1 MYKVFTGSSVD
12 EAINNGLSSLN
23 VTEDDVK
30 IDVIESGKSGFLGF
44 GKKDA
49 EVKLTVINPELKAF
63 NTIEALIAG
72 EHVTHPESDTNEST
86 AEIEDKKPAEDVE
99 PVAHVEE
106 AVSKVEEKTLEHS
119 EAKEMHEVDKE
130 KPEQPE
136 APEEPETPET
146 LEQPEESETPE
157 HEETDTSDDN
167 DIKHAAELTEQYIT
181 DVVAKMDIANTTS
194 VTINRN
200 EVTITFEAEKSAKI
214 IGKRGATLNA
224 LQELAHT
231 YFNGHYKQFGLV
243 FLDVENYREKR
254 KEILENLAV
263 NMSKKAMRTNQPVK
277 LEPMPSFE
285 RKIMHNI
292 LTDIHNIETY
302 SEGQEPN
309 RYIVI
314 ERN

>member
-12 EAINNGLSSLN
+12 EAIKNGLSSLN

-30 IDVIESGKSGFLGF
+30 IDVIETGKSGFLGF

-72 EHVTHPESDTNEST
+72 EHVTPPKEDKST
-86 AEIEDKKPAEDVE
+86 ADKKASDSDIDRET
-99 PVAHVEE
+99 HVEDE
-106 AVSKVEEKTLEHS
+106 VSKTEESTLEHP
-119 EAKEMHEVDKE
+119 EAKEMHEVE
-130 KPEQPE
+130 AETPERPE
-136 APEEPETPET
+136 APETPQTPDTPETPE
-146 LEQPEESETPE
+146 QHETE
-157 HEETDTSDDN
+157 DNDD
-167 DIKHAAELTEQYIT
+167 DIKHAAELTERYIS
-181 DVVAKMDIANTTS
+181 DVVAKMDIPNSTS
-194 VTINRN
+194 VSIDRN

-254 KEILENLAV
+254 KEILENLAI
-263 NMSKKAMRTNQPVK
+263 NMSKKAIRTNQPVK

-285 RKIMHNI
+285 RKIMHNV
-292 LTDIHNIETY
+292 LTDVHNIETY

-309 RYIVI
+309 RYLVI
-314 ERN
+314 EKS

>member
-49 EVKLTVINPELKAF
+49 EVKLTVINPELKTF

-72 EHVTHPESDTNEST
+72 EHIAPPEADTNASK
-86 AEIEDKKPAEDVE
+86 AEDKKPAENVE
-99 PVAHVEE
+99 AAVRVED
-106 AVSKVEEKTLEHS
+106 AVSKREKSTLEHP
-119 EAKEMHEVDKE
+119 EAKEMHEVE
-130 KPEQPE
+130 AETPETTESPE
-136 APEEPETPET
+136 TLKTPKTPETPDTPETPET
-146 LEQPEESETPE
+146 PEQHETE
-157 HEETDTSDDN
+157 DN
-167 DIKHAAELTEQYIT
+167 DDDIRHAAELTERYIS
-181 DVVAKMDIANTTS
+181 DVVAKMDIPNTTS
-194 VTINRN
+194 VSINRN

-254 KEILENLAV
+254 KEILENLAI
-263 NMSKKAMRTNQPVK
+263 NMSKKAIRTNQPVK

-285 RKIMHNI
+285 RKIMHNV
-292 LTDIHNIETY
+292 LTDVHNIETY

-309 RYIVI
+309 RYLVI
-314 ERN
+314 EKS

>member
-49 EVKLTVINPELKAF
+49 EVKLTVINPELKTF

-72 EHVTHPESDTNEST
+72 EHIAPPKAETNASK
-86 AEIEDKKPAEDVE
+86 AEDKKPAKNVE
-99 PVAHVEE
+99 PAVRVEE
-106 AVSKVEEKTLEHS
+106 AVSKVEEETLEHS
-119 EAKEMHEVDKE
+119 EAKEMHEVETE
-130 KPEQPE
+130 KSD
-136 APEEPETPET
+136 EEPEATETTDATEEAQTPDR
-146 LEQPEESETPE
+146 EES
-157 HEETDTSDDN
+157 DSSDDT
-167 DIKHAAELTEQYIT
+167 DIKHAAELTEKYIT
-181 DVVAKMDIANTTS
+181 DVVDKMDIPNTTS
-194 VTINRN
+194 VSINRN

-254 KEILENLAV
+254 KEILENLAI
-263 NMSKKAMRTNQPVK
+263 NMSKKAIRTNQPVK

-285 RKIMHNI
+285 RKIMHNV
-292 LTDIHNIETY
+292 LTDVHNIETY

-309 RYIVI
+309 RYLVI
-314 ERN
+314 EKS

>member
-12 EAINNGLSSLN
+12 EAIKNGLTTLN

-72 EHVTHPESDTNEST
+72 EHITPLKQDT
-86 AEIEDKKPAEDVE
+86 APVEDKKPAESIE
-99 PVAHVEE
+99 PATHVEE

-119 EAKEMHEVDKE
+119 EAKEMHEVE
-130 KPEQPE
+130 TET
-136 APEEPETPET
+136 PEEPETPET
-146 LEQPEESETPE
+146 PETPEEPETPETPE
-157 HEETDTSDDN
+157 HEESQTADDT
-167 DIKHAAELTEQYIT
+167 DIKHAAELTEKYIS
-181 DVVAKMDIANTTS
+181 DVVAKMDIPNTTS
-194 VTINRN
+194 VSIDRN

-254 KEILENLAV
+254 KEILENLAI
-263 NMSKKAMRTNQPVK
+263 NMSKKAIRTNQPVK

-285 RKIMHNI
+285 RKIMHNV
-292 LTDIHNIETY
+292 LTDVHNIETY

-314 ERN
+314 QKN

>member
-49 EVKLTVINPELKAF
+49 EVKLTVINPELKTF

-72 EHVTHPESDTNEST
+72 EHVTPPKQDTT
-86 AEIEDKKPAEDVE
+86 PTEDKKPAENVE
-99 PVAHVEE
+99 PAVRVEE
-106 AVSKVEEKTLEHS
+106 AVSKVEKETLEHS
-119 EAKEMHEVDKE
+119 EAKEMHEVE
-130 KPEQPE
+130 SE
-136 APEEPETPET
+136 APETPET
-146 LEQPEESETPE
+146 AETPETPEASETPE
-157 HEETDTSDDN
+157 TPGTPETPAETYIEDNDT
-167 DIKHAAELTEQYIT
+167 DIKHAAELTEKYIT
-181 DVVAKMDIANTTS
+181 DVVAKMDIPNTTS
-194 VTINRN
+194 VSINRN

-254 KEILENLAV
+254 KEILENLAI

-285 RKIMHNI
+285 RKIMHNV

-314 ERN
+314 ERT

>member
-49 EVKLTVINPELKAF
+49 EVKLTVINPELKTF

-72 EHVTHPESDTNEST
+72 EHIAPPKAETNASK
-86 AEIEDKKPAEDVE
+86 AEDKKPAKNVE
-99 PVAHVEE
+99 PAVRVEE
-106 AVSKVEEKTLEHS
+106 AVSKVEEETLEHS
-119 EAKEMHEVDKE
+119 EAKEMHEVETE
-130 KPEQPE
+130 KSD
-136 APEEPETPET
+136 EEPEATETTDATEEAQTPDR
-146 LEQPEESETPE
+146 EES
-157 HEETDTSDDN
+157 DSSDDI
-167 DIKHAAELTEQYIT
+167 DIKHAAELTEKYIT
-181 DVVAKMDIANTTS
+181 DVVDKMDIPNTTS
-194 VTINRN
+194 VSINRN

-254 KEILENLAV
+254 KEILENLAI
-263 NMSKKAMRTNQPVK
+263 NMSKKAIRTNQPVK

-285 RKIMHNI
+285 RKIMHNV
-292 LTDIHNIETY
+292 LTDVHNIETY

-309 RYIVI
+309 RYLVI
-314 ERN
+314 EKS